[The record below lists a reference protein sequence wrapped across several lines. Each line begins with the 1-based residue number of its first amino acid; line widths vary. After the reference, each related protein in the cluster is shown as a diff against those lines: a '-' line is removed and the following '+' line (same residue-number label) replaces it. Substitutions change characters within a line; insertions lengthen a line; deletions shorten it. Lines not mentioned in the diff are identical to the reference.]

1 MRPVPR
7 SPITDRSVPYDDNVL
22 YDVPGHDCPQ
32 AARERALDAAEA
44 LLGLVAA
51 GKLDQTDIRIIEER
65 SRSPMPTVREIAIE
79 VGLDASSVSRR
90 TQRITAL
97 IGKALRANARK

>member
-1 MRPVPR
+1 MRLGHLC
-7 SPITDRSVPYDDNVL
+7 PITDRSVPYDDNVL

-65 SRSPMPTVREIAIE
+65 SRSPMPTVRELSE
-79 VGLDASSVSRR
+79 
-90 TQRITAL
+90 L
-97 IGKALRANARK
+97 IGEPRATLQDRIGRIKRMVAKELAKHGAE

>member
-1 MRPVPR
+1 
-7 SPITDRSVPYDDNVL
+7 VL
-22 YDVPGHDCPQ
+22 F
-32 AARERALDAAEA
+32 
-44 LLGLVAA
+44 
-51 GKLDQTDIRIIEER
+51 R

-97 IGKALRANARK
+97 VGKALRANARK